1 VDVEL
6 RQATRRNGKVY
17 PCTMMMLGLPLDSCS
32 SSFESGEAC
41 SERQLIV
48 LPDKQ
53 NVSVI
58 SETRPLLDLA

>member
-1 VDVEL
+1 
-6 RQATRRNGKVY
+6 
-17 PCTMMMLGLPLDSCS
+17 MMLGLPLDSCS